1 MDIRKGFKII
11 LILMTVAWVV
21 GAWMIYDYSGSLG
34 PGSYMGLV
42 MIGITW
48 AVWKF
53 MY

>member
-1 MDIRKGFKII
+1 MDIGKGFKII

-42 MIGITW
+42 MIGIAW
-48 AVWKF
+48 EVWKF
-53 MY
+53 VY